1 MDPNCQRYIDLF
13 STSSKE
19 KKLELLSKIA
29 EYKDENILQFLIAC
43 LADEYWPVRKSAA
56 DIIRSYGE
64 VVIPALSASL
74 NSYNVDVQYWC
85 VQILGDLGPKGF
97 PAILRATKNPNDE
110 IRYFACAAI
119 GNSKVPQGVTPLLRA
134 LGDPKWR
141 VRKAASDS
149 LVKYGEP
156 VIAPLQQVLKITN
169 DEDIRFWTIKTLG
182 KLGPKA
188 QRFLLEALRSGD
200 KQTRYVI
207 AAALGE
213 SGDKRVIRVLI
224 ESMADPDWTIRK
236 SATMALAEIGDN
248 AIDLMFE
255 YLRGPNE
262 EIRDGCLRALVKAGN
277 ASLQRLFDE
286 VTKMDENHRYLVRKS
301 MVKIGARIVE
311 PLIRLFKIDNPQ
323 IKAFS
328 ASTLGEIGN
337 PRAVPILVTGLSDKD
352 WNVRRS
358 CAYALTEIGERG
370 VDKIAEALKSSND
383 DVRYWVTR
391 ILETIGEPGVPYLVK
406 ALKDQNKEIRFFAA
420 KALGTAFDTSVTKHL
435 ILALADEYWS
445 VRKAAA
451 ESLCRL
457 DNLPIDEVMR
467 FISSDNED
475 IRYWVS
481 YVIKEVGHIYVSKI
495 IEAMRRGDAEL
506 RLFACQA
513 AGLIENEPEL
523 IDALIISL
531 KDDSEWVRIYAA
543 ISLGKSGDERSIVP
557 LIRCFSDRNAEV
569 HRNVIQSFKK
579 MGEKVRL
586 ELIRCI
592 DSDDPDLRKNSALA
606 LGEMHDERGLD
617 SIIMLLEDSDTSV
630 RAVAAEALGGFPNNK
645 SRAMLNH
652 ALGDSEA
659 RVRLAA
665 IKAIG
670 NLGAEEDALALM
682 IYAAK
687 QKEGSETRTIH
698 RILGE
703 MALNNPDLF
712 IEMFKNEQMA
722 IKNLAYD
729 SLVTAG
735 LEALPRLTVVAAQ
748 SKDDTQVQWCKK
760 TIKQI
765 KMPKE
770 SLFYA

>member
-1 MDPNCQRYIDLF
+1 MENNCQHYINMF
-13 STSSKE
+13 PTASKE
-19 KKLELLSKIA
+19 KKLDLLSKIA
-29 EYKDENILQFLIAC
+29 ENKDETIIQFLISC
-43 LADEYWPVRKSAA
+43 LADEYWPVRKNAA
-56 DIIRSYGE
+56 EIIRSLGE
-64 VVIPALSASL
+64 VVIPALSSAL
-74 NSYNVDVQYWC
+74 NSYDVDIQHWSL
-85 VQILGDLGPKGF
+85 QILGDMGVKGF

-110 IRYFACAAI
+110 IRFFACAAI

-141 VRKAASDS
+141 VRKSASDA

-156 VIAPLQQVLKITN
+156 VIAPLQQVLKITK

-224 ESMADPDWTIRK
+224 ESLADPDWTIRK
-236 SATMALAEIGDN
+236 SSTMALAEIGDN

-277 ASLQRLFDE
+277 ESLQRLFDE
-286 VTKMDENHRYLVRKS
+286 VIKMDENHRYLVRKS
-301 MVKIGARIVE
+301 MVKIGARVVE
-311 PLIRLFKIDNPQ
+311 PMMRLFKLNNPE
-323 IKAFS
+323 IRVFA

-337 PRAVPILVTGLSDKD
+337 PRAVPVLVSGLSDED

-370 VDKIAEALKSSND
+370 VDKIAEALKSPND

-391 ILETIGEPGVPYLVK
+391 ILESIGEPGVPYLVN
-406 ALKDQNKEIRFFAA
+406 ALKDSNKEIRYFSA
-420 KALGTAFDTSVTKHL
+420 KALGSAFDTSITKHL
-435 ILALADEYWS
+435 ILALADEVWS

-451 ESLCRL
+451 ESLCKL
-457 DNLPIDEVMR
+457 ENLPIDEVMR
-467 FISSDNED
+467 FLSSDNED

-481 YVIKEVGHIYVSKI
+481 HVIKEVGHKYVHKI

-513 AGLIENEPEL
+513 AGMIENEPEL
-523 IDALIISL
+523 IDALIVSL
-531 KDDSEWVRIYAA
+531 KDDSEWVRIYSA

-557 LIRCFSDRNAEV
+557 LIRCFSDRNTEV
-569 HRNVIQSFKK
+569 HRNVVQSFKK
-579 MGEKVRL
+579 MGETVRK
-586 ELIRCI
+586 ELINCI
-592 DSDDPDLRKNSALA
+592 ESDDPDLRKNSALA
-606 LGEMHDERGLD
+606 LGEMQDKRGLD
-617 SIIMLLEDSDTSV
+617 HIIMLLEDPDVSV
-630 RAVAAEALGGFPNNK
+630 RAVAAEALSGFPCSK
-645 SRAMLNH
+645 SRAVLSH
-652 ALGDSEA
+652 ALGDSELK
-659 RVRLAA
+659 VRLSA

-682 IYAAK
+682 IFAAK
-687 QKEGSETRTIH
+687 QREGAETKAIH
-698 RILGE
+698 RILGD
-703 MALNNPDLF
+703 MAINNPDLF

-722 IKNLAYD
+722 IKNMAYE
-729 SLVTAG
+729 SLITAG
-735 LEALPRLTVVAAQ
+735 IEALPRLTIVAAE

-770 SLFYA
+770 SMFYA

>member
-1 MDPNCQRYIDLF
+1 MDNNCQHYINLF
-13 STSSKE
+13 PTASKE
-19 KKLELLSKIA
+19 KKLDLLNKIA
-29 EYKDENILQFLIAC
+29 ENKDESIIQFLISC
-43 LADEYWPVRKSAA
+43 LSDESWPVRKLAA

-64 VVIPALSASL
+64 IVIPPLSAAL
-74 NSYNVDVQYWC
+74 NSYDVDVQHWSL
-85 VQILGDLGPKGF
+85 QILGDMGAKGF
-97 PAILRATKNPNDE
+97 PAVLRATKNPNDE
-110 IRYFACAAI
+110 IRFFACAAI

-141 VRKAASDS
+141 VRKSASDA

-188 QRFLLEALRSGD
+188 QRFLLEALRTGD

-224 ESMADPDWTIRK
+224 ESLADPDWTIRK

-286 VTKMDENHRYLVRKS
+286 VIKMDENNRYLVRKS
-301 MVKIGARIVE
+301 MVKIGARVVE
-311 PLIRLFKIDNPQ
+311 PMMRLFKFNNPE
-323 IKAFS
+323 IRAFA

-337 PRAVPILVTGLSDKD
+337 PRAVPVLVTGLSDND

-370 VDKIAEALKSSND
+370 VDKIAEALKSPND

-391 ILETIGEPGVPYLVK
+391 ILESIGEPGVPYLVK
-406 ALKDQNKEIRFFAA
+406 ALRDTNKEIRFFSA
-420 KALGTAFDTSVTKHL
+420 KALGTAFDTSITKDL
-435 ILALADEYWS
+435 IFALGDEVWS

-457 DNLPIDEVMR
+457 ENLPIEEVMR
-467 FISSDNED
+467 YLSSDNDD

-481 YVIKEVGHIYVSKI
+481 YVVKEVGHKYVDKI

-513 AGLIENEPEL
+513 AGMIENEPEL
-523 IDALIISL
+523 IDALILSL
-531 KDDSEWVRIYAA
+531 TDDSEWVRIYSA

-557 LIRCFSDRNAEV
+557 LIRCFSDRNTEV
-569 HRNVIQSFKK
+569 HRSVIQSFKK
-579 MGEKVRL
+579 MGEQVRK
-586 ELIRCI
+586 ELIKCI
-592 DSDDPDLRKNSALA
+592 ESEDPDLRKNSALA
-606 LGEMHDERGLD
+606 LGEMREKRGLD
-617 SIIMLLEDSDTSV
+617 HIIMLLEDSDASV
-630 RAVAAEALGGFPNNK
+630 RAVAAQSLSGFPCHK
-645 SRAMLNH
+645 ARAVLQH
-652 ALGDSEA
+652 ALGDSEVK
-659 RVRLAA
+659 VRLAA

-670 NLGAEEDALALM
+670 NLGEEEDALALM
-682 IYAAK
+682 IFAAK
-687 QKEGSETRTIH
+687 QKEGSETRAIH
-698 RILGE
+698 RILGD
-703 MALNNPDLF
+703 MAINNPDLF

-722 IKNLAYD
+722 IKNMAYE

-735 LEALPRLTVVAAQ
+735 IEALPRLTIVAAE

-770 SLFYA
+770 SMFYA

>member
-1 MDPNCQRYIDLF
+1 MDNNILHYINLF
-13 STSSKE
+13 PTASKE
-19 KKLELLSKIA
+19 KKLELLNKIA
-29 EYKDENILQFLIAC
+29 ENKDESLIQFFISC
-43 LADEYWPVRKSAA
+43 LSDEYWLVRKNAA
-56 DIIRSYGE
+56 DVIRTYGE
-64 VVIPALSASL
+64 IVIPALSAAL
-74 NSYNVDVQYWC
+74 NSYDVDVQHWSL
-85 VQILGDLGPKGF
+85 QILGDMGSKGF
-97 PAILRATKNPNDE
+97 PAVLRATKNPNDE
-110 IRYFACAAI
+110 IRFFACAAL

-134 LGDPKWR
+134 LGDKKWR
-141 VRKAASDS
+141 VRKSASDA

-156 VIAPLQQVLKITN
+156 VIAPLQQVLKITK
-169 DEDIRFWTIKTLG
+169 DEDIRFWAIKTLG

-224 ESMADPDWTIRK
+224 ESLADPDWTIRK
-236 SATMALAEIGDN
+236 SSTMALAEIGDN

-277 ASLQRLFDE
+277 ESLQRLFDE
-286 VTKMDENHRYLVRKS
+286 VIKMDENHRYLVRKS
-301 MVKIGARIVE
+301 MVKIGARVVE
-311 PLIRLFKIDNPQ
+311 PMMRLFKLTNPE
-323 IKAFS
+323 IRVFA

-337 PRAVPILVTGLSDKD
+337 PRAVPVLVSGLSDED

-370 VDKIAEALKSSND
+370 VDKIAEALKSPND

-391 ILETIGEPGVPYLVK
+391 ILESIGEPGVPYLVK
-406 ALKDQNKEIRFFAA
+406 ALRDTNKEIRYFSA
-420 KALGTAFDTSVTKHL
+420 KALGTAFDTSITKSL
-435 ILALADEYWS
+435 ILALADEVWS

-457 DNLPIDEVMR
+457 ENLPIDEVMR
-467 FISSDNED
+467 YLSSDNDD

-481 YVIKEVGHIYVSKI
+481 HVIREVGHKYVNKI

-513 AGLIENEPEL
+513 AGMIENEPEL
-523 IDALIISL
+523 IDALIVSL
-531 KDDSEWVRIYAA
+531 KDDSEWVRIYSA

-557 LIRCFSDRNAEV
+557 LIRCFSDRNTEV
-569 HRNVIQSFKK
+569 HRNVVHSFLK
-579 MGEKVRL
+579 MGEKVHK
-586 ELIRCI
+586 ELIKCI
-592 DSDDPDLRKNSALA
+592 ESDDPELRKNSALA
-606 LGEMHDERGLD
+606 LGEMKDKRGLD
-617 SIIMLLEDSDTSV
+617 HIIMLLEDPDDGV
-630 RAVAAEALGGFPNNK
+630 RAIAAESLSGFPCAK
-645 SRAMLNH
+645 ARAILNH
-652 ALGDSEA
+652 ALGDSEIK
-659 RVRLAA
+659 VRLAA

-670 NLGAEEDALALM
+670 NLGTEEDALALM

-687 QKEGSETRTIH
+687 QKEGSETKAIH
-698 RILGE
+698 RILGD
-703 MALNNPDLF
+703 MAINNPDLF

-722 IKNLAYD
+722 IKNMAYE
-729 SLVTAG
+729 SLITAG
-735 LEALPRLTVVAAQ
+735 IEALPRLTIVAAE

-765 KMPKE
+765 KLPKE
-770 SLFYA
+770 SMFYV

>member
-1 MDPNCQRYIDLF
+1 MESNCQHYINMF
-13 STSSKE
+13 PTASKE
-19 KKLELLSKIA
+19 KKLDLLNKIS
-29 EYKDENILQFLIAC
+29 EYKDVNSIQFLISC
-43 LADEYWPVRKSAA
+43 LSDEYWPVRKSAA
-56 DIIRSYGE
+56 NILKDFGE
-64 VVIPALSASL
+64 IVIPPLAAAL
-74 NSYNVDVQYWC
+74 NSYDVDVQHWSI
-85 VQILGDLGPKGF
+85 QILGDLGPKGF
-97 PAILRATKNPNDE
+97 PAILRATKNPNAE
-110 IRYFACAAI
+110 IRFFACSAI
-119 GNSKVPQGVTPLLRA
+119 GNLKVPQGVTPLLRA

-141 VRKAASDS
+141 VRKSASDA

-156 VIAPLQQVLKITN
+156 VIAPLQQVLNITN

-213 SGDKRVIRVLI
+213 SGDKRVIKVLI
-224 ESMADPDWTIRK
+224 ESLADPDWTIRK

-277 ASLQRLFDE
+277 DSLQRLFDE
-286 VTKMDENHRYLVRKS
+286 VINMDDNHRYLIRKS

-311 PLIRLFKIDNPQ
+311 PLMRLFKLNNPE
-323 IKAFS
+323 IRAFA

-337 PRAVPILVTGLSDKD
+337 PRAVPVLVEGLSDKD

-391 ILETIGEPGVPYLVK
+391 ILESIGEPGVPYLEK
-406 ALKDQNKEIRFFAA
+406 ALRDTNKEIRFFSA
-420 KALGTAFDTSVTKHL
+420 KALGSAFDSSVTKSL
-435 ILALADEYWS
+435 ILALADEVWS

-451 ESLCRL
+451 ESLCKL
-457 DNLPIDEVMR
+457 DNLPIEEVMR
-467 FISSDNED
+467 FLSSDNED
-475 IRYWVS
+475 IRYWVNH
-481 YVIKEVGHIYVSKI
+481 VIKEVGHKYVGKI
-495 IEAMRRGDAEL
+495 VEAMRRGDAEL

-523 IDALIISL
+523 IDALIVSL

-543 ISLGKSGDERSIVP
+543 ISLGRSGDERSIVP
-557 LIRCFSDRNAEV
+557 LIRCFSDRNTEV
-569 HRNVIQSFKK
+569 HRNVVHSFEK
-579 MGEKVRL
+579 MGKKVHK
-586 ELIRCI
+586 ELIKCI
-592 DSDDPDLRKNSALA
+592 ESEDPDLRKNSALA
-606 LGEMHDERGLD
+606 LGEMHDAEGLD
-617 SIIMLLEDSDTSV
+617 HIIMLLEDSDVSV
-630 RAVAAEALGGFPNNK
+630 RAVAAESLSSFPCNK
-645 SRAMLNH
+645 TRAVLNH
-652 ALGDSEA
+652 ALGDSEKK
-659 RVRLAA
+659 VRLSA

-682 IYAAK
+682 IFAAK
-687 QKEGSETRTIH
+687 QKEGPETKAIH
-698 RILGE
+698 RILGD
-703 MALNNPDLF
+703 MAINNPDLF

-722 IKNLAYD
+722 IKNMAYE

-735 LEALPRLTVVAAQ
+735 IEALPRLTIVAAE

-770 SLFYA
+770 SMFYA